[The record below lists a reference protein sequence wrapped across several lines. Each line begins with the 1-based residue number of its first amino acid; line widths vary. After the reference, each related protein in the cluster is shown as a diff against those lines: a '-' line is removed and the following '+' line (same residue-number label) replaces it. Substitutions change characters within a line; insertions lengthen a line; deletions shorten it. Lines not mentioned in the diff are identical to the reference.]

1 MRTTI
6 LTLLLIGTVAC
17 GGITAA
23 WAGTNLD
30 APVRIA
36 ADGKPVDCDV
46 GHAAPY
52 VHDWNG
58 DGVWDLLV
66 GQMGQ
71 GRLLIYLNVGTPT
84 EPRFEDSIVFKAGEA
99 EGTVPSG

>member
-6 LTLLLIGTVAC
+6 LTLLLAC
-17 GGITAA
+17 GVLSTA
-23 WAGTNLD
+23 WAGSDLE
-30 APVRIA
+30 APIRVEASGAPI
-36 ADGKPVDCDV
+36 DCEV
-46 GHAAPY
+46 GHAAPF

-71 GRLLIYLNVGTPT
+71 GRLHIYLNVGTST
-84 EPRFEDSIVFKAGEA
+84 EPRFQDPTVFQAGA
-99 EGTVPSG
+99 ADGTVPSG